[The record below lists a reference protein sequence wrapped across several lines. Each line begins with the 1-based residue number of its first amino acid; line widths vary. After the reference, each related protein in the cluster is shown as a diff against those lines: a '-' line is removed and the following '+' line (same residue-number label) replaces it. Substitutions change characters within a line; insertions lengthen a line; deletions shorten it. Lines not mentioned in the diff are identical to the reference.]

1 MSNIKQKLID
11 RFGEHRVSDLP
22 VKESDI
28 PLLILD
34 VETKTSP
41 VTVIVTNGLSNYK
54 MPVPKSEAGLEYT
67 ELFFCLPSYWTWQ
80 DLDNPNSNWIFNWI
94 QRLTKYVIEKESWF
108 GHGHTM
114 PAGSD
119 MKPLSDTM
127 KQNHFILINPLL
139 LQEEMSPLE
148 FEDKD
153 VHFLAIVPIFA
164 DEMDYKQG
172 KGTLKFLRRLINKG
186 VSEKLDDYR
195 YTTLKS
201 KWRLRRKA

>member
-1 MSNIKQKLID
+1 MSKIKQKLID

-22 VKESDI
+22 VKDGEM

-34 VETKTSP
+34 IETKTSP
-41 VTVIVTNGLSNYK
+41 VTLIITNGLSEYK
-54 MPVPKSEAGLEYT
+54 MPVPENEIGLEYT

-80 DLDNPNSNWIFNWI
+80 DLDNPNSNWIFIWI
-94 QRLTKYVIEKESWF
+94 QRLAKYVVVKESWF

-114 PAGSD
+114 PAGSEL
-119 MKPLSDTM
+119 KPLSETM

-139 LQEEMSPLE
+139 LEEEMAPLE
-148 FEDKD
+148 FSDR
-153 VHFLAIVPIFA
+153 VNFLAIVPIFG

-172 KGTLKFLRRLINKG
+172 KGTLKFLRRMINKG

-201 KWRLRRKA
+201 KWRLRR